1 MKTYPV
7 EAWLVKQGSQLFF
20 KEKHISKRQSRFM
33 EKKIKKTSQDK
44 KSFSYSHEEKTIIL
58 TIVVALV
65 IIIALL
71 FNLILTPTPTEKFS
85 TIYYLNSE
93 KQTENLPK
101 TVILGENS
109 TFSLWI
115 GVENHNET
123 IIDYSVYVKYDD
135 GKSPVDPSPVKPT
148 ESFNR
153 SLANGELWEFPVTI
167 SIEELGSNRVI
178 FELWFLNTTSLEDE
192 YTGNWVN
199 LSVEA
204 S

>member
-1 MKTYPV
+1 VGACPVKTGF
-7 EAWLVKQGSQLFF
+7 QGVF
-20 KEKHISKRQSRFM
+20 KGTRASKRQSSFM
-33 EKKIKKTSQDK
+33 EKKIKKTSQGR
-44 KSFSYSHEEKTIIL
+44 KSVSYNSEEKTIIL
-58 TIVVALV
+58 TVVVALV
-65 IIIALL
+65 IISALL
-71 FNLILTPTPTEKFS
+71 VNLVLTPAPTEKFS

-93 KQTENLPK
+93 KQADNLPK
-101 TVILGENS
+101 TVVLGENS

-115 GVENHNET
+115 GVENQNET
-123 IIDYSVYVKYDD
+123 TIDYSVYVKYDD

-153 SLANGELWEFPVTI
+153 TLADTELWEFPVTI
-167 SIEELGSNRVI
+167 SIDQLGRNRVI
-178 FELWFLNTTSLEDE
+178 FELWFMNTTSLEDE